1 MRILRNATIFLFIG
15 LVTLFAI
22 GCEEQQLER
31 ADQIVTDANSVVA
44 TGGAILQSPAG
55 ALLPPGFQ
63 LYGAV
68 GLAIASVLL
77 NAWQKVRSNLLTKTT
92 KAIVKGIEASE
103 KETKPNPAN
112 PIKAAIAKQM
122 IQAGIYSQADDL
134 INQLK
139 ASR

>member
-1 MRILRNATIFLFIG
+1 MLKVSFLAVV
-15 LVTLFAI
+15 LMAVTMFG
-22 GCEEQQLER
+22 GCEEQQLQR
-31 ADQIVTDANSVVA
+31 VDRIVTDANEVVA
-44 TGGAILQSPAG
+44 AGGAVLQSPAG
-55 ALLPPGFQ
+55 AMLPPGFQ
-63 LYGAV
+63 LYGAA

-103 KETKPNPAN
+103 KEITAN
-112 PIKAAIAKQM
+112 PTNPVKAAIAEQLKSL
-122 IQAGIYSQADDL
+122 GIYSQADDL

>member
-1 MRILRNATIFLFIG
+1 MVKVSFLAVLLISITMF
-15 LVTLFAI
+15 I
-22 GCEEQQLER
+22 GCEEQQLQR
-31 ADQIVTDANSVVA
+31 ADQIVTDVNSVVA
-44 TGGAILQSPAG
+44 AGGAVLQSPAG

-63 LYGAV
+63 LYGAA
-68 GLAIASVLL
+68 GLAIVSVLL

-103 KETKPNPAN
+103 KLIATNPSN
-112 PIKAAIAKQM
+112 PVKAAIAEQLKQL
-122 IQAGIYSQADDL
+122 GIYSQADDL